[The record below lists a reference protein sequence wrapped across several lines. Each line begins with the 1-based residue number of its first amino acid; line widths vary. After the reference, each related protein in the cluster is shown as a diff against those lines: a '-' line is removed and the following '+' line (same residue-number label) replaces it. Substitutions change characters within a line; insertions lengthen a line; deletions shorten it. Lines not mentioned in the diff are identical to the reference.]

1 MRELKRLIDS
11 GNVGERELLGSLR
24 ASSLEDEAK
33 AKARVAIALGLSAA
47 AVTKTASAAVVASS
61 SAASGAK
68 VLTGGVL
75 PKALAAGGIFGAKA
89 TLATVAV
96 VIAATTSG
104 TLLVLREPSRSP
116 THQVQKVVPSLKAP
130 AKPVHA
136 VAEVKDPSNAEVNDV
151 PSTNAAIETP
161 ASANAVETLPT
172 SPSALRVEV
181 QSPALAAPAA
191 PAPAAPAPAKVRTV
205 TVKALAKPTEGA
217 AETPSK
223 AEEPTSP
230 TQRELML
237 LSDAKQ
243 KLGSGQASSALAIVR
258 AGAFSVLEQEAAAVR
273 IEALART
280 GQVAEAK
287 REYERF
293 QSRFPGSPHTV
304 RLERWVSATK

>member
-1 MRELKRLIDS
+1 MTELKRLIDS

-75 PKALAAGGIFGAKA
+75 PKALAAGGVFGAKA

-116 THQVQKVVPSLKAP
+116 THQVQKVVPSLKTP
-130 AKPVHA
+130 AKPPSPMHA

-172 SPSALRVEV
+172 SPSVFRVEV
-181 QSPALAAPAA
+181 QSPALS
-191 PAPAAPAPAKVRTV
+191 APAAPAPAKVRTV
-205 TVKALAKPTEGA
+205 TAKALTKPTEGA
-217 AETPSK
+217 AETSSK

-243 KLGSGQASSALAIVR
+243 KLESGQASSALAIVR

-293 QSRFPGSPHTV
+293 QSRFPGSPHTA
-304 RLERWVSATK
+304 RLERWVSAAK